1 MLTPF
6 LFELRTLM
14 DWIWTDSSMP
24 LFEWL
29 KMEDIFASIFEL
41 KCTRE
46 KEKLNK
52 TPRGQAEGPFTKY
65 TMGGFFLFAIIVLV
79 WGPLALFAL
88 GNTVGKS
95 NVPYEV
101 RATLRIGPY
110 EPVYSVVSAQ
120 SSQIHQ

>member
-1 MLTPF
+1 MNTPF

-29 KMEDIFASIFEL
+29 KMEDIFANIYEL
-41 KCTRE
+41 KCSRE

-52 TPRGQAEGPFTKY
+52 TPRGHAESSFSKY
-65 TMGGFFLFAIIVLV
+65 LTGGFFLIAIIALV

-88 GNTVGKS
+88 GNTVGKQ
-95 NVPYEV
+95 NLPYEV
-101 RATLRIGPY
+101 RASLRIGPY
-110 EPVYSVVSAQ
+110 EPVYSMSAQ
-120 SSQIHQ
+120 IHP

>member
-29 KMEDIFASIFEL
+29 KMEDVFASIYEL
-41 KCTRE
+41 KCSRE

-52 TPRGQAEGPFTKY
+52 TPRGQPEGAFSKY
-65 TMGGFFLFAIIVLV
+65 LTGGFFLIAIIALV

-88 GNTVGKS
+88 GNTVGSS

-101 RATLRIGPY
+101 RTTLRIGPY
-110 EPVYSVVSAQ
+110 EPVYSMSAQ
-120 SSQIHQ
+120 SSQIHK